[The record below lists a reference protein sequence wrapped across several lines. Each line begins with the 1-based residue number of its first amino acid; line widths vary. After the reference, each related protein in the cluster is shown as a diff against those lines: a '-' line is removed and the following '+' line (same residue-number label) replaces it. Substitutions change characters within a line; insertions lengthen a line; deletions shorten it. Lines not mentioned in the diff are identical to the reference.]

1 LLGLTLE
8 NVGGGGVGEE
18 GVTRG
23 WVWGIVKLGDGET
36 IQGGTVMF
44 SGIEVLR
51 KEAGMG
57 GMN

>member
-1 LLGLTLE
+1 
-8 NVGGGGVGEE
+8 VGGGGVGEE

-57 GMN
+57 GMK